1 MPSCQVVIVGG
12 GFGGLYAARALKQA
26 PVQVTL
32 LDRRNFHL
40 FQPLLY
46 QVATGSLAPG
56 DIASPLR
63 LVLKSQKNARVI
75 LGEAVGFDVP
85 SRKVLLRDGEGI
97 PYDTLV
103 LSSGSEPN
111 YFGHDDWRPMAP
123 GLKTVEDATSMRS
136 RILMAFESAE
146 RETDPSKVASWL
158 TFVIVGAGPT
168 GVELA
173 GALAEVA
180 GKTLRDGFRHIQ
192 PANAKILLVDTLEH
206 ALPTYPVSLSIKAEK
221 ALGRLGVILRPN
233 CRVTDIR
240 PGAVVIV
247 EGEKAETIL
256 TKTVLWTSGV
266 RASPLG
272 EALAK
277 ATGAAIDKGGRV
289 LVEPDLSV
297 PGHPELFVIGDLANP
312 SAKET
317 QTVPGVAPAAMQ
329 EGLYV
334 AALIENRLKGKTV
347 PPFRYRDHGSM
358 ATIGRNKAV
367 ADFGRLR
374 FDGFPAWLAWA
385 FVHIFKLLEFENRFL
400 VMTQWAWYYLSWRRT
415 DLLITTP
422 AAPTHP
428 PTGGEHA
435 PSVTQGQSGYRVRR
449 RRP

>member
-1 MPSCQVVIVGG
+1 MANNPHQVVIIGG
-12 GFGGLYAARALKQA
+12 GFGGLYAARALKNA

-46 QVATGSLAPG
+46 QVATGTLAPG

-63 LVLKSQKNARVI
+63 LVLKHQKNARVL
-75 LGEAVGFDVP
+75 LGEALDFDVQA
-85 SRKVLLRDGEGI
+85 RQVLLRDGGKI

-103 LSSGSEPN
+103 LSTGSEPN
-111 YFGHDDWRPMAP
+111 YFGHDEWRAIAP
-123 GLKTVEDATSMRS
+123 GLKTVEEATAMRS

-158 TFVIVGAGPT
+158 TFVVVGAGPT

-180 GKTLRDGFRHIQ
+180 NKTLRDGFRHIQ
-192 PANAKILLVDTLEH
+192 PSNAKILLIDAVEH
-206 ALPTYPVSLSIKAEK
+206 ALPTYPLELSLKAEK
-221 ALGRLGVILRPN
+221 GLRRLGVVLRPN
-233 CRVTDIR
+233 CRVTNIR
-240 PGAVVIV
+240 PGAVVIG

-256 TKTVLWTSGV
+256 AQTVLWTSGV

-272 EALAK
+272 AALAK
-277 ATGAAIDKGGRV
+277 AASGVIDKGGRV
-289 LVEPDLSV
+289 LVEPDLSI

-312 SAKET
+312 SAKEK
-317 QTVPGVAPAAMQ
+317 QIVPGVAPAAMQ

-334 AALIENRLKGKTV
+334 AELIENRFKGKPL
-347 PPFRYRDHGSM
+347 PPFRYRDRGSM

-367 ADFGRLR
+367 ADLGWLR

-385 FVHIFKLLEFENRFL
+385 FVHIFKLLEFENRL
-400 VMTQWAWYYLSWRRT
+400 IVMLQWAWYYISWRRT
-415 DLLITTP
+415 DLLIT
-422 AAPTHP
+422 ASAIPTHP
-428 PTGGEHA
+428 TKETA
-435 PSVTQGQSGYRVRR
+435 KKIVSIPSDKIKCDT
-449 RRP
+449 

>member
-1 MPSCQVVIVGG
+1 MANEPHRVVIIGG
-12 GFGGLYAARALKQA
+12 GFGGLYAARALKNA

-46 QVATGSLAPG
+46 QVATGTLAPG

-63 LVLKSQKNARVI
+63 LVLKQHKNARVL
-75 LGEAVGFDVP
+75 LGEVIGFDVAA
-85 SRKVLLRDGEGI
+85 RHVFLRDSEKI

-111 YFGHDDWRPMAP
+111 YFGHEDWHALAP

-136 RILMAFESAE
+136 RILLAFESAE
-146 RETDPSKVASWL
+146 RETDPVKVASWL

-192 PANAKILLVDTLEH
+192 PANAKILLVDAVEH
-206 ALPTYPVSLSIKAEK
+206 ALPTYPVSLSVKAEK

-240 PGAVVIV
+240 PGFVVIG
-247 EGEKAETIL
+247 EGEKAETIA
-256 TKTVLWTSGV
+256 TQTVLWTSGV

-272 EALAK
+272 AALAK
-277 ATGAAIDKGGRV
+277 ATGAEIDKGGRV
-289 LVEPDLSV
+289 LVESDLSV

-312 SAKET
+312 SAKEK
-317 QTVPGVAPAAMQ
+317 QVVPGVAPAAMQ

-334 AALIENRLKGKTV
+334 AELIENRLHGKPM

-367 ADFGRLR
+367 ADLGRLR

-385 FVHIFKLLEFENRFL
+385 FVHIFKLLEFENRL
-400 VMTQWAWYYLSWRRT
+400 MVMMQWAWYYLSWRRT
-415 DLLITTP
+415 DLLITS
-422 AAPTHP
+422 AAASAKPMAENKQIP
-428 PTGGEHA
+428 L
-435 PSVTQGQSGYRVRR
+435 
-449 RRP
+449 